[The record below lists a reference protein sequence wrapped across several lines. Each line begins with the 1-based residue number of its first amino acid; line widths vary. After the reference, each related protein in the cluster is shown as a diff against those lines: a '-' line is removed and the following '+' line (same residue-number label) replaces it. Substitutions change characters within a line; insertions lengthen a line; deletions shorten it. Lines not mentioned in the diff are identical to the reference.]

1 MNQYTEVLY
10 YIKELA
16 EADSFV
22 NTVTRGE
29 FDKLDLNK
37 GNIFPLVHINIASA
51 GFTNGNTIT
60 FDVQVGCLSQ
70 RDINKEV
77 STDKFWEQDNE
88 VDNLNETLAC
98 LNRMWTIMYRDFT
111 DVGITASE
119 NPTLEPMIM
128 SDKNLLDGWIIDF
141 TIEVPNTT
149 LNLCVSD

>member
-10 YIKELA
+10 YIKGLA
-16 EADSFV
+16 QADDYV

-51 GFTNGNTIT
+51 GFTNGSTIT
-60 FDVQVGCLSQ
+60 FDVQVGCLDI

-77 STDKFWEQDNE
+77 VEDKFWEQDNE

-98 LNRMWTIMYRDFT
+98 LNRIWTIMYRDFN

-119 NPTLEPMIM
+119 SPTLEPMIM
-128 SDKNLLDGWIIDF
+128 ADKNLLDGWIIDF
-141 TIEVPNTT
+141 TIEVPNTM
-149 LNLCVSD
+149 LNLCND

>member
-10 YIKELA
+10 YIKGLA
-16 EADSFV
+16 QADDYV

-51 GFTNGNTIT
+51 GFTNGSTIT
-60 FDVQVGCLSQ
+60 FDVQVGCLDI

-77 STDKFWEQDNE
+77 VEDKFWEQDNE

-98 LNRMWTIMYRDFT
+98 LNRIWTIMYRDFN

-119 NPTLEPMIM
+119 SPTLEPMIM
-128 SDKNLLDGWIIDF
+128 ADKNLLDGWIIDF
-141 TIEVPNTT
+141 TIEVPNSM
-149 LNLCVSD
+149 LNLCND